1 MEEEDSMVARTR
13 SLALVG
19 CALLVVFAAVPVSAQ
34 IEDQISAYTD
44 DNAEGYLEPLA
55 LAMGANLN
63 SGLFHSAY
71 VPLEGVHISL
81 ETPIMG
87 VIFNDE
93 DATFMASVEGGFEP
107 LDPGDAQVE
116 ASTVIGP
123 GDAVVVEGV
132 SGTAFA
138 FPGGFDLNSFAL
150 AVPQVRIGSI
160 KGTEALIRYIALDV
174 GEVEVG
180 KVNLWGL
187 GARHNVSQYLGPDA
201 PVDVAVGLMYQNF
214 ELGDDLITAKA
225 FTFGAQAGKRFESGF
240 AIIEPYAGLSY
251 DYFQM
256 DVTYMDE
263 EDEGIELSFDS
274 QSTFHAT
281 VGLHAQAAFFSLY
294 GEYSLAKQSG
304 FAFGMSLGF

>member
-13 SLALVG
+13 SLAVLG

-34 IEDQISAYTD
+34 IEDQLSAYTG
-44 DNAEGYLEPLA
+44 DNAEGYLEPLT

-71 VPLEGVHISL
+71 VPLEGVHISV

-93 DATFMASVEGGFEP
+93 DATFMAGTEDGFVPLGGAE
-107 LDPGDAQVE
+107 LE
-116 ASTVIGP
+116 APTVIGP
-123 GDAVVVEGV
+123 GNAVVIEGEE
-132 SGTAFA
+132 GTFFA
-138 FPGGFDLNSFAL
+138 FPGGLDLNSFTL
-150 AVPQVRIGSI
+150 AVPQVRIGSVA
-160 KGTEALIRYIALDV
+160 GTEALIRYIALDL
-174 GEVEVG
+174 GDSEVG
-180 KVNLWGL
+180 KVSLWGL
-187 GARHNVSQYLGPDA
+187 GGRHNVSQYFGPDA

-214 ELGDDLITAKA
+214 ELGEDLIAAKA
-225 FTFGAQAGKRFESGF
+225 FTFGAQVGKRFGSGA

-256 DVTYMDE
+256 DVSYEDGDDE
-263 EDEGIELSFDS
+263 LVELSFDS
-274 QSTFHAT
+274 HSTVHAT

-294 GEYSLAKQSG
+294 GEYSLAEQSG